1 MANNKVRLPY
11 QIIFLPNLIL
21 YSSLYLFLLY
31 HLSFFK
37 KRYKPKVDSGC
48 FKSKLKKEKRRTDED
63 KTGKQTRDR
72 RRSDGKK
79 NMDDISSIFDSK
91 GVGCAKYEG
100 ISVNPCNP
108 LVVFGVESHK
118 WCAMLACIF
127 FLLYHLS
134 FFKKKDTSQW

>member
-1 MANNKVRLPY
+1 MVEY
-11 QIIFLPNLIL
+11 GV
-21 YSSLYLFLLY
+21 
-31 HLSFFK
+31 K
-37 KRYKPKVDSGC
+37 KT
-48 FKSKLKKEKRRTDED
+48 SKGVKQRTDEE

-91 GVGCAKYEG
+91 GVGSAKYEG

-127 FLLYHLS
+127 FLLYLLS
-134 FFKKKDTSQW
+134 FFKKDTSQW

>member
-1 MANNKVRLPY
+1 MVDY
-11 QIIFLPNLIL
+11 GV
-21 YSSLYLFLLY
+21 
-31 HLSFFK
+31 K
-37 KRYKPKVDSGC
+37 KT
-48 FKSKLKKEKRRTDED
+48 SKGVKKE
-63 KTGKQTRDR
+63 QTRDR
-72 RRSDGKK
+72 RRSDGEK

-127 FLLYHLS
+127 FLLYPLS
-134 FFKKKDTSQW
+134 FFKKDTSQW

>member
-1 MANNKVRLPY
+1 MVDY
-11 QIIFLPNLIL
+11 GV
-21 YSSLYLFLLY
+21 
-31 HLSFFK
+31 K
-37 KRYKPKVDSGC
+37 KT
-48 FKSKLKKEKRRTDED
+48 SKGVKKRTDED

-72 RRSDGKK
+72 RRSDGEK

-127 FLLYHLS
+127 FFVVS
-134 FFKKKDTSQW
+134 FVIFKKKIQANGRLRGKKNK